1 MLLPAFAGEE
11 YDTEM
16 FSTGSLVLMWSST
29 IHEYAIPS
37 PVELQAHGGNRTV
50 VRVTDDVI
58 VSGRRAPAVAACAD
72 FGLWA
77 WP

>member
-1 MLLPAFAGEE
+1 MLLSTFAGEE

-16 FSTGSLVLMWSST
+16 FSTGSRVLMWSST
-29 IHEYAIPS
+29 IHEEAIPS
-37 PVELQAHGGNRTV
+37 PVELQAHGVNRTV
-50 VRVTDDVI
+50 VRVTDNVI
-58 VSGRRAPAVAACAD
+58 VSGRRAAVAACVD